1 MDFKM
6 HSLHDAFVEIQKYCK
21 KQSIPNEVCFN
32 INLIC
37 EELIVNLLKHSK
49 ATGYNLNLSTEA
61 NSTVIHINYQADEFN
76 PTKVPKHT
84 LESVEKMEY
93 GGLGL
98 VLVNSL
104 ASEIEYKYD
113 EKQSLNVIK
122 IIL

>member
-21 KQSIPNEVCFN
+21 KQSIPKETCYN
-32 INLIC
+32 INIVC
-37 EELIVNLLKHSK
+37 EELIVNLLKYTK
-49 ATGYNLNLSTEA
+49 ATGYNLNLSAEA
-61 NSTVIHINYQADEFN
+61 GSTVIHIRYRAEKFN
-76 PTKVPKHT
+76 PTKAPERKQ
-84 LESVEKMEY
+84 ESVEKMEY

-104 ASEIEYKYD
+104 ASKTEYKYD

>member
-21 KQSIPNEVCFN
+21 KHRIPKKVCYN
-32 INLIC
+32 INIVC
-37 EELIVNLLKHSK
+37 EELIVNLLKYTK
-49 ATGYNLNLSTEA
+49 ATGYSLNLSAET
-61 NSTVIHINYQADEFN
+61 NSTVLHIRYRAEKFN
-76 PTKVPKHT
+76 PTQVKERKP
-84 LESVEKMEY
+84 ENVEKTEY

-104 ASEIEYKYD
+104 ASDIEYNYD